1 MSAPV
6 LRRVTVTF
14 ADEGDL
20 EIAVAYTHTD
30 CALPTPGSK
39 SRTTKALRMAR
50 AGLETALDSLGS
62 GSSAGAGIWG
72 GFATDTRESTDHVIV
87 EREPRDDK
95 ERAA

>member
-6 LRRVTVTF
+6 LKRVAVTF

-20 EIAVAYTHTD
+20 EIAVAYTHD
-30 CALPTPGSK
+30 SEAPTPGSK
-39 SRTTKALRMAR
+39 SRTTKALKMAR

-62 GSSAGAGIWG
+62 GAGIWG

-87 EREPRDDK
+87 EREPRK
-95 ERAA
+95 ENAA

>member
-1 MSAPV
+1 MSAV
-6 LRRVTVTF
+6 LKRVTVTF

-30 CALPTPGSK
+30 DQPTPGSK
-39 SRTTKALRMAR
+39 SRTTKALKMAR

-62 GSSAGAGIWG
+62 GTRAGIWG

-87 EREPRDDK
+87 EREPRDK